1 MLVASGAPSSPGATR
16 WSRFRHHPDA
26 PTLVVGLV
34 IAIGVCFPFFGA
46 GRLFLLDWTIGPH
59 TPIISPAFYGLNGG
73 LTTGVVDSLVM
84 GALNRVLGGPA
95 TWLPIVAVFPVAA
108 VGAGRLTG
116 GPRWSRV
123 AAGTLYAVNPF
134 VFNRLFVGHVPLLL
148 GYALLPFAT
157 GAALRSPARPWRK
170 WFAVALWWAGLTAL
184 SPHFAWIYGVV
195 VVGVVVVSLRQL
207 PWRRV
212 LAWFA
217 TSVAAFIALNAYIIL
232 PHLVTT
238 LPTQVGQASLGLYQ
252 TSSDP
257 HLGLYANVLGLYG
270 FWRLGPGPVL
280 PKDVLSG
287 WPLIGVA
294 ILLVVGLGAWSRI
307 RRGHEAAEPK
317 GLAPEVLEGTNVGGG
332 GGGGGESRV
341 LIDPSGGD
349 DSTTGVG
356 PSRPLALVLAFAGV
370 CGYFLA
376 LGSQGPTGSLFTFA
390 YDHVP
395 FFAIMR
401 EPQKFLM
408 LLALAYAVFF
418 GWGVERLSRL
428 ELSASV
434 QRSIL
439 TAAAV
444 GVALP
449 LAYTPT
455 IFDGLSGQ
463 LALSTL
469 PSAYARANTLMGS
482 GWGKVLYLPWH
493 LYMEYPFTQGRV
505 IGNGGPASFN
515 RPVIAGDNV
524 QSGDVASQST
534 SPRSAYLEQ
543 LFNLSPE
550 IHAFGALVAPLGVKY
565 VVLAKTVDWN
575 SYQWLNHQRD
585 LRLILNTS
593 SLEVWRNTSYDG
605 VGAFS
610 TTLAHVSG
618 VQQLIQLSTTGQFNH
633 GVASTTP
640 ATSERPTSPSPQSS
654 STSTPVTV
662 RQLSPVRY
670 EVYGNASGWV
680 TVDAPYQPGW
690 STNQRSAKVSSQGIT
705 LVHTSAVNILIEFSP
720 WHLAELGYLITLVIL
735 LLCIVIFAYK
745 TIGASTSKE

>member
-1 MLVASGAPSSPGATR
+1 MLVASGTPPTPDATR
-16 WSRFRHHPDA
+16 WSRLRHHPDA

-59 TPIISPAFYGLNGG
+59 APVISSAFYGLNGG

-84 GALNRVLGGPA
+84 GALNSVLGGPA

-134 VFNRLFVGHVPLLL
+134 VFNRLFVGHIPLLL

-238 LPTQVGQASLGLYQ
+238 LPTQVGQASLTLYQ

-307 RRGHEAAEPK
+307 RRGPEFTKPTS
-317 GLAPEVLEGTNVGGG
+317 LAPETLEGTSVDRDRSAALTG
-332 GGGGGESRV
+332 
-341 LIDPSGGD
+341 P
-349 DSTTGVG
+349 TGVG
-356 PSRPLALVLAFAGV
+356 PSRSLALVLALAGV

-505 IGNGGPASFN
+505 IANGGPASFN

-565 VVLAKTVDWN
+565 VVLAKTVDW
-575 SYQWLNHQRD
+575 STYQWLSDQRD
-585 LRLILNTS
+585 LRLILNTP

-610 TTLAHVSG
+610 TTLTHVTG
-618 VQQLIQLSTTGQFNH
+618 VQQLIQLSTSGKFNH
-633 GVASTTP
+633 GVASTSP
-640 ATSERPTSPSPQSS
+640 AISGRPPSPSPRSRPAS
-654 STSTPVTV
+654 APVSV

-670 EVYGNASGWV
+670 EVSGNVSGWV
-680 TVDAPYQPGW
+680 TVDAPYQSGW
-690 STNQRSAKVSSQGIT
+690 TLGGTTSIESTEGTVLIYLQTQDHYIQFAGWKNVVESYLLTIIISFSLFLISATRIMGKRLSVLQ
-705 LVHTSAVNILIEFSP
+705 IL
-720 WHLAELGYLITLVIL
+720 
-735 LLCIVIFAYK
+735 
-745 TIGASTSKE
+745 